1 MGGDDFWCAERTTH
15 KGVPNGGRG
24 ERERE
29 GKIGGKKRRKNERE
43 RERERGMKWEGE
55 KRRIKKGGTAVVV
68 DVCMC
73 SAVE

>member
-29 GKIGGKKRRKNERE
+29 GKIGGKKRRKNEINGMLGNRE
-43 RERERGMKWEGE
+43 KAERR
-55 KRRIKKGGTAVVV
+55 TA
-68 DVCMC
+68 
-73 SAVE
+73 